1 MKKSNTFQNCW
12 PFQNT
17 SDVLQLLSICSV
29 CQPVSNIQHT
39 SVAGFI
45 WCILLLLVWKPLA
58 SLAHLH
64 PDKNKVDCVFCTS
77 SLPPPNTTQIHFSPS
92 LALFLTHRAC
102 LLVQEDVCSA
112 HFNMN
117 IIIFYLAAIRFLVI
131 NQHEPAVFI
140 PEHCETKIIFIFP
153 LKVRCH
159 YVKKKE
165 EKNGGVLQHLFL
177 MAMK

>member
-1 MKKSNTFQNCW
+1 MKKSNTFQICW

-29 CQPVSNIQHT
+29 CQPVSSIQHT

-77 SLPPPNTTQIHFSPS
+77 SLPPPKHYTNTFLSLPCSLSHTQSMSAGTGRCLLSTFQYEHHNILSSCHPFPCHKPTRASSFHSWTLWDKNHIHFPTKSQMS
-92 LALFLTHRAC
+92 LC
-102 LLVQEDVCSA
+102 
-112 HFNMN
+112 
-117 IIIFYLAAIRFLVI
+117 
-131 NQHEPAVFI
+131 
-140 PEHCETKIIFIFP
+140 
-153 LKVRCH
+153 
-159 YVKKKE
+159 
-165 EKNGGVLQHLFL
+165 
-177 MAMK
+177 